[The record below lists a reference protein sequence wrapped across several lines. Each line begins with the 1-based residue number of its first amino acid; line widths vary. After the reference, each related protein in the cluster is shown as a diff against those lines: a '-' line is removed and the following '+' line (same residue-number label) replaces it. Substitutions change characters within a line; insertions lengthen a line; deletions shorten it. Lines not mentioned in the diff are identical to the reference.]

1 MIGIIDYGM
10 GNLHSV
16 YSACQYLELEA
27 IISADPQQLERCE
40 RLILPGV
47 GAFGDMINMLTSS
60 GLYDWLKEQV
70 EICYKPLL
78 GICLGMQ
85 ALFDRSF
92 EYGEYEGIHFMKG
105 DICPLESLQ
114 VHEKGKEVVL
124 TVPQIGWNKLFFS
137 SDFALADELEVD
149 PYVYFDHSYALMHWD
164 PINLKAYAQY
174 GPYIIPA
181 ILIQDNVMGC
191 QFHPEKSGPTGL
203 RILEWFGKEFCV

>member
-16 YSACQYLELEA
+16 YSACQYLQLDA
-27 IISADPQQLERCE
+27 IISSDPKQLEACE

-47 GAFGDMINMLTSS
+47 GAFGDMDHMLRSS
-60 GLYDWLKEQV
+60 GLYDWIIEQV
-70 EICYKPLL
+70 QTFHKPLL

-92 EYGEYEGIHFMKG
+92 EFGQYEGLHFMKG

-114 VHEKGKEVVL
+114 VHEKGKEVLL

-137 SDFALADELEVD
+137 RDFALA
-149 PYVYFDHSYALMHWD
+149 
-164 PINLKAYAQY
+164 
-174 GPYIIPA
+174 
-181 ILIQDNVMGC
+181 
-191 QFHPEKSGPTGL
+191 
-203 RILEWFGKEFCV
+203 